1 MKLVEEGAGASIAA
15 VTKGTT
21 PWTPV
26 CTDADGGATDEAG
39 GAARRLIAEL
49 AVAVQ
54 LYGLIDAA
62 GTRSTCNMPHTTC
75 NAHRTTHDVLVEAA
89 AAVRLACLIDM
100 ARAPHVAPVR
110 AVRRMLPAVCT
121 YNNPV
126 CKRTY
131 C

>member
-1 MKLVEEGAGASIAA
+1 MKLVEDGAGASIAA

-26 CTDADGGATDEAG
+26 CADADGGATDEAG

-62 GTRSTCNMPHTTC
+62 GTRSTRH
-75 NAHRTTHDVLVEAA
+75 ASYDLQRTPHDVLVEAA

-100 ARAPHVAPVR
+100 ARALHVAPVPQGCASHGCR
-110 AVRRMLPAVCT
+110 LCA
-121 YNNPV
+121 
-126 CKRTY
+126 
-131 C
+131 

>member
-1 MKLVEEGAGASIAA
+1 LKLVEDGAGASIAA

-62 GTRSTCNMPHTTC
+62 GTRSTQHASYDLQRTPY
-75 NAHRTTHDVLVEAA
+75 NAHRTT
-89 AAVRLACLIDM
+89 CLW
-100 ARAPHVAPVR
+100 RPRPRRGWPV
-110 AVRRMLPAVCT
+110 
-121 YNNPV
+121 
-126 CKRTY
+126 
-131 C
+131 

>member
-1 MKLVEEGAGASIAA
+1 LKLVEDGAGASIAA

-62 GTRSTCNMPHTTC
+62 GTRSTQHASHDLQRTPY
-75 NAHRTTHDVLVEAA
+75 NAHRTT
-89 AAVRLACLIDM
+89 CLW
-100 ARAPHVAPVR
+100 RPWPRCGWPV
-110 AVRRMLPAVCT
+110 
-121 YNNPV
+121 
-126 CKRTY
+126 
-131 C
+131 